1 MCKSCCRRHDD
12 PAVLRT
18 AVKVGQSTPGSS
30 DRDTEG
36 GVGVEPAMDTLEPG
50 DVQSVK
56 HEEATLR
63 RAKSHLHRW
72 PPYPTELW
80 KPRKKRLRWGLWAG
94 ADQTR
99 LQDVARSW
107 EKMHA
112 RERTRA
118 RARREN
124 DEVDV
129 DCRNTPED
137 IHHTLVAN
145 NDVECMLAQ
154 VEGYSRNRKLDELWC
169 GRGHSWNALWS
180 RPQADDGMPIRLS
193 EALKCRGAVGKGRFQ
208 LARCAA
214 KRDPL
219 TSARGRIKLSIRT
232 ETPYE
237 SSGQKPRV
245 DTARAVWQAVESDI
259 DDTKR
264 RIGEILE

>member
-1 MCKSCCRRHDD
+1 
-12 PAVLRT
+12 
-18 AVKVGQSTPGSS
+18 
-30 DRDTEG
+30 
-36 GVGVEPAMDTLEPG
+36 MDTLEPG

-94 ADQTR
+94 ANQKR

-107 EKMHA
+107 EKMHT

-129 DCRNTPED
+129 DCRNTLED

-169 GRGHSWNALWS
+169 GRGHSWNAG
-180 RPQADDGMPIRLS
+180 ADHKLTTGCQS
-193 EALKCRGAVGKGRFQ
+193 GCLKHSSAEEQLGRVASNWQ
-208 LARCAA
+208 DVQR
-214 KRDPL
+214 R
-219 TSARGRIKLSIRT
+219 
-232 ETPYE
+232 ET
-237 SSGQKPRV
+237 R
-245 DTARAVWQAVESDI
+245 
-259 DDTKR
+259 
-264 RIGEILE
+264 